1 MTSDLPILDR
11 LMKQLSSTAISLW
24 PGLVTPL
31 LVQAIFPLVA
41 VADERNI
48 AGCYKDR
55 EWQIAVDYRDRSY
68 HYQGKQIGTDRSIQ
82 LTGATATRDRDRYI
96 YTWNNSGTRYRVT
109 WREQDP
115 DFIRVRVNTSR
126 GKEVLN
132 RLLSA
137 AQSCD

>member
-1 MTSDLPILDR
+1 MLDR
-11 LMKQLSSTAISLW
+11 PIKQLSSTAISLW
-24 PGLVTPL
+24 LGLATPL
-31 LVQAIFPLVA
+31 LAQAIFPLAA
-41 VADERNI
+41 VADDRNLS
-48 AGCYKDR
+48 GCYKDR
-55 EWQIAVDYRDRSY
+55 EWQVAVYYRDRSY

-82 LTGATATRDRDRYI
+82 LTGATVTRDRDRNI
-96 YTWNNSGTRYRVT
+96 YTWNNSDTRYRVV

-115 DFIRVRVNTSR
+115 DFIRVRVTAPR